1 MITKK
6 EEYQMKFKISVR
18 QNRTFLQRFNENALW
33 WGIPMVCL
41 ELIGV
46 PLWGWLIVLVI
57 AVPATLA
64 GVLAGTAIEH
74 FLISA
79 LARRN
84 DLKPL

>member
-1 MITKK
+1 
-6 EEYQMKFKISVR
+6 MKFKISVR
-18 QNRTFLQRFNENALW
+18 QNQTFLQRFNRNALW

-46 PLWGWLIVLVI
+46 PLWGWLTVLLI
-57 AVPATLA
+57 AVPATLG

-74 FLISA
+74 LLVSA

-84 DLKPL
+84 DLKTL